1 MGNDILII
9 PGESEIQFSGSAVHK
24 TQLQV
29 QPSGSVSIEG
39 SGSTLFQVEG
49 ALGSLF
55 TVTDEMSGSI
65 FSVNTIVGI
74 PALEVHSDYTVT
86 IGKWGS
92 TPLYFKNPMA
102 TGSDAGLATGSV
114 WISGSGE
121 GAASGSGYLMVAGR
135 GS

>member
-49 ALGSLF
+49 ARGSLF
-55 TVTDEMSGSI
+55 TVSDVMSGSI
-65 FSVNTIVGI
+65 FSVNTVAGLPVIE
-74 PALEVHSDYTVT
+74 AFSDYSVI
-86 IGKWGS
+86 IGPFHN
-92 TPLYFKNPMA
+92 PLYFNNPLP
-102 TGSDAGLATGSV
+102 TGSDAGLITGSV
-114 WISGSGE
+114 WLSGSGE

-135 GS
+135 RS

>member
-55 TVTDEMSGSI
+55 TVSDVMSGSI
-65 FSVNTIVGI
+65 FSVNTVAGLPVIE
-74 PALEVHSDYTVT
+74 AFSDYSVI
-86 IGKWGS
+86 IGPFHN
-92 TPLYFKNPMA
+92 PLYFNNPLP
-102 TGSDAGLATGSV
+102 TGSDAGLVTGSV
-114 WISGSGE
+114 WLSGSGE

-135 GS
+135 RS

>member
-29 QPSGSVSIEG
+29 QPSGSVTIEG

-55 TVTDEMSGSI
+55 TVSDVMSGSI
-65 FSVNTIVGI
+65 FSVNTVAGLPVIE
-74 PALEVHSDYTVT
+74 AFSDYSVI
-86 IGKWGS
+86 IGPFHN
-92 TPLYFKNPMA
+92 PLYFNNPLP
-102 TGSDAGLATGSV
+102 TGSDAGLITGSV
-114 WISGSGE
+114 WLSGSGE

-135 GS
+135 RS

>member
-49 ALGSLF
+49 TLGSLF
-55 TVTDEMSGSI
+55 TVSDVMSGSI
-65 FSVNTIVGI
+65 FSVNTVAGLPVIE
-74 PALEVHSDYTVT
+74 AFSDYSVI
-86 IGKWGS
+86 IGPFHN
-92 TPLYFKNPMA
+92 PLYFNNPLP
-102 TGSDAGLATGSV
+102 TGSDAGLITGSV
-114 WISGSGE
+114 WLSGSGE

-135 GS
+135 RS

>member
-55 TVTDEMSGSI
+55 TVSDVMSGSI
-65 FSVNTIVGI
+65 FSVNTVAGLPVIE
-74 PALEVHSDYTVT
+74 AFSDYSVI
-86 IGKWGS
+86 IGPFHN
-92 TPLYFKNPMA
+92 PLYFNNPLP
-102 TGSDAGLATGSV
+102 TGSDAGLITGSV
-114 WISGSGE
+114 WLSGSGE

-135 GS
+135 RS

>member
-29 QPSGSVSIEG
+29 QPSGSVTIEG

-49 ALGSLF
+49 ARGSLF
-55 TVTDEMSGSI
+55 TVSDVMSGSI
-65 FSVNTIVGI
+65 FSVNTVAGLPVIE
-74 PALEVHSDYTVT
+74 AFSDYSVI
-86 IGKWGS
+86 IGPFHN
-92 TPLYFKNPMA
+92 PLYFNNPLP
-102 TGSDAGLATGSV
+102 TGSDAGLITGSV
-114 WISGSGE
+114 WLSGSGE

-135 GS
+135 RS